1 MQLNKHAKTK
11 EDSQVDRRL
20 KLQKKS
26 NHVHTMFTK
35 LENMKYLCLIFLVV
49 PNEAC
54 DLYLSEGKLRRI
66 IFLSL

>member
-26 NHVHTMFTK
+26 IYMHTASTK
-35 LENMKYLCLIFLVV
+35 LENMKYVCLIFLIA
-49 PNEAC
+49 PNEIC
-54 DLYLSEGKLRRI
+54 NLYLSEG
-66 IFLSL
+66 S